1 MEIDQIINVS
11 KIYIYSKNT
20 VYIQYYVYETR

>member
-11 KIYIYSKNT
+11 KNIYSKNT
-20 VYIQYYVYETR
+20 VYVQYYVYETR